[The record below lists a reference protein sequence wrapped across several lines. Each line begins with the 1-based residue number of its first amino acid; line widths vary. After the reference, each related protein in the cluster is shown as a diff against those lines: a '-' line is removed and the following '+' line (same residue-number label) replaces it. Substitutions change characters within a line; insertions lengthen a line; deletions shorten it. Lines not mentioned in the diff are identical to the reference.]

1 MPLPIII
8 ENSKVPVWLSK
19 VSPIEIGAISLG
31 IAVFARDELLE
42 HEVQH
47 ETIHYYQWRELGFI
61 LFPLLYGFFHL
72 RNRLYLRMSGE
83 EAYYENPFEREAYIH
98 EGDED
103 YLAKRPH
110 YAWLHFV

>member
-31 IAVFARDELLE
+31 IAVFARGGLFE
-42 HEVQH
+42 HQIQH
-47 ETIHYYQWRELGFI
+47 ETIHYYQWRELGFV
-61 LFPLLYGFFHL
+61 LFPLLYGFFHV
-72 RNRLYLRMSGE
+72 RNRFLGMSGE
-83 EAYYENPFEREAYIH
+83 EAYYENPFEREAYIR
-98 EGDED
+98 EGDEG

-110 YAWLHFV
+110 YAWLNYV

>member
-1 MPLPIII
+1 MSLPIII

-42 HEVQH
+42 HEVRH
-47 ETIHYYQWRELGFI
+47 ETIHYYQWRELGFV
-61 LFPLLYGFFHL
+61 LFPLLYGFFHVH
-72 RNRLYLRMSGE
+72 NRFLGMSGE
-83 EAYYENPFEREAYIH
+83 EAYYENPFEREAYIR
-98 EGDED
+98 EGDEG